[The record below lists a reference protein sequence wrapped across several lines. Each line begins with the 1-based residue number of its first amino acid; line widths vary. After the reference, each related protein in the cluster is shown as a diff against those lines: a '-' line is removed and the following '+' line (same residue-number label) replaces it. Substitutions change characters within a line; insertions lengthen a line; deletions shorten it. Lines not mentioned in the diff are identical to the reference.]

1 MFSTSNEPKILK
13 TVIDTLPPSSRL
25 RLRAKLDTADK
36 TEAGSS
42 TQQAGQ

>member
-13 TVIDTLPPSSRL
+13 TVIDTLPPNSRL
-25 RLRAKLDTADK
+25 RLKAKLDTGDNPA
-36 TEAGSS
+36 AGSS